1 MQRLW
6 SPDFT
11 HYRQSVRVVE
21 KLENDGEGLNLTWEV
36 RDGILNHTGS
46 SLASTLE
53 GVIVKFADR
62 IAYINHDIDDAI
74 RAGIL
79 MPEDIPKELRK
90 TLGETH
96 GKRIDTMVKSVIDSS
111 TDKPE
116 ISMAPDIREATDE
129 LRKFLFARVY
139 TNSEAKRED
148 GKSKAVIAALFEYFA
163 EHPEKMPELY
173 YRNTAHEPVGRC
185 VCDFISGMT
194 DRYAI
199 ETYKDLFIPK
209 VWKG

>member
-1 MQRLW
+1 M
-6 SPDFT
+6 
-11 HYRQSVRVVE
+11 VE

-163 EHPEKMPELY
+163 EHPEKMPEH
-173 YRNTAHEPVGRC
+173 RARAGRTLC
-185 VCDFISGMT
+185 VRFHFGH
-194 DRYAI
+194 DRP
-199 ETYKDLFIPK
+199 LCH
-209 VWKG
+209 